1 MSGGCFIHKH
11 ASDRKFITIN
21 RVLADKQDSTGEVN
35 HESLVYQ

>member
-1 MSGGCFIHKH
+1 MHLTANSLL
-11 ASDRKFITIN
+11 SN